1 MQMVLLKVPSFRRS
15 NFASDM
21 AKQLPNIK
29 SYVDT
34 SVLHPGKYIR
44 FSLSQADQLDRF
56 FEAGKSTYFIDPYT
70 RDKSVYIT
78 YKRDD
83 LVNNSRFLFVRLIT
97 RCLKS
102 AKSACD

>member
-1 MQMVLLKVPSFRRS
+1 MRLSEENFWTSPNVINVPNADGSIEEYRVLDAQILHP
-15 NFASDM
+15 DL

-29 SYVDT
+29 SYVGT

-44 FSLSQADQLDRF
+44 FSLSQAGFHGQV

-78 YKRDD
+78 YKRW
-83 LVNNSRFLFVRLIT
+83 LNQ
-97 RCLKS
+97 
-102 AKSACD
+102 

>member
-1 MQMVLLKVPSFRRS
+1 ML
-15 NFASDM
+15 
-21 AKQLPNIK
+21 
-29 SYVDT
+29 Y

-44 FSLSQADQLDRF
+44 FSLSQAIMDRF

-83 LVNNSRFLFVRLIT
+83 LVNNSRFLFVRL
-97 RCLKS
+97 
-102 AKSACD
+102 